1 MERQQF
7 ETFITQLS
15 NLPHLKNIDLKNNY
29 FTDEQKSFIR
39 EKL

>member
-15 NLPHLKNIDLKNNY
+15 NLPHLQRVDLQDND
-29 FTDEQKSFIR
+29 FTDEQKAFIR
-39 EKL
+39 DKL